1 MGEGLARLTFWLATF
16 LVNCLVLPV
25 VCYICGGPLRRIRQE
40 RAVMQE
46 YENRLHHAI
55 QQHNMGSESIDQ
67 VKPKES
73 LVGPTRTER
82 LESMAFFVVWFC
94 FLVLVVWILVLFWP
108 VRDMFVL
115 ATRLETGKVPKDWG
129 GNNLSEYFVTMDIN
143 NDSHISISEL
153 ALGEY
158 LFDFKYYVQN
168 FGENGEEPILARV
181 DGGREYVMFETK
193 LFLLADRVTE
203 GSDELDDGISVR
215 LFVSVESFL

>member
-1 MGEGLARLTFWLATF
+1 
-16 LVNCLVLPV
+16 LV
-25 VCYICGGPLRRIRQE
+25 
-40 RAVMQE
+40 
-46 YENRLHHAI
+46 
-55 QQHNMGSESIDQ
+55 
-67 VKPKES
+67 
-73 LVGPTRTER
+73 
-82 LESMAFFVVWFC
+82 
-94 FLVLVVWILVLFWP
+94 VVWILVLFWP

-129 GNNLSEYFVTMDIN
+129 GNNLSDYFVTMDIN

>member
-1 MGEGLARLTFWLATF
+1 MTV
-16 LVNCLVLPV
+16 LV
-25 VCYICGGPLRRIRQE
+25 
-40 RAVMQE
+40 
-46 YENRLHHAI
+46 
-55 QQHNMGSESIDQ
+55 
-67 VKPKES
+67 
-73 LVGPTRTER
+73 
-82 LESMAFFVVWFC
+82 
-94 FLVLVVWILVLFWP
+94 VVWILVLFWP

-129 GNNLSEYFVTMDIN
+129 GNNLSDYFVTMDIN

-168 FGENGEEPILARV
+168 FGENGEEPFKYYVQNFGENGEEPLLARV